1 MALMKNFLF
10 LSGAEVV
17 SKLFTFAA
25 FAYLGRVVGPE
36 GFGYIEFAGAVLLCA
51 GLIVDQGFS
60 PYGAR
65 EIAKSP
71 QCTSR
76 LVTEIV
82 AMRCILALGT
92 YLAVVVFALTVD
104 HPPVVFRLL
113 FLYGLSLI
121 PMPFLLQWVFQGHD
135 QMQIVSGTQVARQIA
150 FAAYV
155 FIFVREGA
163 HIGRVAIAELV
174 GICSATV
181 YSVWMY
187 QRHFGGVTRGPSLIS
202 RHLLREGVP
211 IGLSQ
216 IFWMVKMFGA
226 TLILGMIAS
235 AEDVGLFAGAM
246 RFLVA
251 LHAFVWLHY
260 FNLLPSLARSWQES
274 HATFVGFIERSIHS
288 VAWIS
293 VTVGMI
299 WLVVAPG
306 VVKIVYGPA
315 FSASGSVLQCLAGV
329 CVVAALSGHY
339 RYGLI
344 AAGRQ
349 TAEMTTAGLGAII
362 AAILIPL
369 GYSKAGPN
377 GAAMGLV
384 IAELAVWFSAWW
396 CGRYML
402 GLKKHLRLVGRPLLT
417 VMLAL
422 GLFWFL
428 PLASWSGRTM
438 ITLAA
443 FITLAFAIDTSVRT
457 YFRQGARI
465 HYGWLRK
472 QLGRDK
478 LAAQPGQ
485 KDLML

>member
-1 MALMKNFLF
+1 MALIKNFLF
-10 LSGAEVV
+10 LSGAEVI

-71 QCTSR
+71 QRTSE

-82 AMRCILALGT
+82 AIRCILALGA
-92 YLAVVVFALTVD
+92 YLAVSIFALTLD

-113 FLYGLSLI
+113 LLYGLSLI
-121 PMPFLLQWVFQGHD
+121 AMPFLLQWVFQGHD
-135 QMQIVSGTQVARQIA
+135 QMQLVARTQVVRQIV

-155 FIFVREGA
+155 FLFVREGA
-163 HIGRVAIAELV
+163 HIWRVAIAELA
-174 GICSATV
+174 GICSAAI

-187 QRHFGGVTRGPSLIS
+187 QRRFGGVSRGPSLIS
-202 RHLLREGVP
+202 RRLLREGAP

-216 IFWMVKMFGA
+216 MFWMVKMFGA

-235 AEDVGLFAGAM
+235 AEDVGFFAGAM
-246 RFLVA
+246 RFLIA
-251 LHAFVWLHY
+251 LHAFVWLYY

-274 HATFVGFIERSIHS
+274 HATFAGLIERSMRS

-293 VTVGMI
+293 VTGGIV
-299 WLVVAPG
+299 WLVSAPIIIR
-306 VVKIVYGPA
+306 IVYGPT
-315 FSASGSVLQCLAGV
+315 FSASAPVLQWLAVV

-369 GYSKAGPN
+369 GYGKAGPS

-384 IAELAVWFSAWW
+384 VAELLVWLGAWW
-396 CGRYML
+396 CGRYIL
-402 GLKKHLRLVGRPLLT
+402 DLRRHVQLVVRPLLS
-417 VMLAL
+417 MALAL
-422 GLFWFL
+422 GLPWFL
-428 PLASWSGRTM
+428 PFSALGGRII
-438 ITLAA
+438 ITLAT
-443 FITLAFAIDTSVRT
+443 FITFAFAIDKALRD
-457 YFRQGARI
+457 YFRQGI
-465 HYGWLRK
+465 KMYYYWLKK
-472 QLGRDK
+472 QLGRDA
-478 LAAQPGQ
+478 LAAQPSQ
-485 KDLML
+485 EDLML